1 MILIEGN
8 KLKEK
13 IIRDLK
19 EKTKSLPRPIKIA
32 IIQVGNNEFSTIY
45 INQKKKL
52 EQEIN
57 ILINHI
63 KLQEE
68 TKEQEI
74 IKKINPFI

>member
-32 IIQVGNNEFSTIY
+32 IYPNLELILTTGK
-45 INQKKKL
+45 INFLSFIKKL
-52 EQEIN
+52 PS
-57 ILINHI
+57 LC
-63 KLQEE
+63 
-68 TKEQEI
+68 
-74 IKKINPFI
+74 

>member
-8 KLKEK
+8 RLKEK
-13 IIRDLK
+13 IIRGLK

-32 IIQVGNNEFSTIY
+32 IIQVGENESSNIY

-63 KLQEE
+63 KLQKE
-68 TKEQEI
+68 TK
-74 IKKINPFI
+74 

>member
-32 IIQVGNNEFSTIY
+32 IIQVGNNESSTIY
-45 INQKKKL
+45 INQKK
-52 EQEIN
+52 EIRTRN
-57 ILINHI
+57 
-63 KLQEE
+63 
-68 TKEQEI
+68 
-74 IKKINPFI
+74 

>member
-32 IIQVGNNEFSTIY
+32 IIQVGENEFSTIY

-74 IKKINPFI
+74 IKKINT